1 MKKPTISVIG
11 LGYVGLPVS
20 IAFDEAGYNVIGFD
34 LNKERIDQLVN
45 NIDKTN
51 EINEKRLLK
60 SKIRFTV
67 DENELGNATFHIVTV
82 PTPID
87 EYNKPDFKYIIIASE
102 LMGKIIKKDHIVVYE
117 STVYPG
123 ATEEIAIPIL
133 ESISGMKI
141 NKDFSVGY
149 SPERINPAD
158 PKHTFENIKK
168 IVSASNSIALEKIEK
183 VYADVVKAGIFST
196 STIKVAE
203 AAKVIENTQRDLNIA
218 FMNELVKIF
227 NAMEL
232 NTYEVLE
239 AASTKWNFLN
249 FRPGLVGGHCIGV
262 DPYYLIHKS
271 QQVGIIPDLLLS
283 SRKINDSMSDYF
295 ANNILNILNDNKIDI
310 VSAKILILGI
320 TFKED
325 CPDTRNSKVV
335 DLINEIK
342 SFRSKVDVYDP
353 IANKNEIR
361 KEFDIDL
368 IDKPKVNTYEL
379 VVIAVG
385 HQLFKNLGGK
395 KIRTFCKKNG
405 IIFDLKNT
413 IPKNEIDYSL

>member
-60 SKIRFTV
+60 SKIKFTV

-368 IDKPKVNTYEL
+368 IDTPKVNTYEL

-413 IPKNEIDYSL
+413 IPKNETDYSL

>member
-60 SKIRFTV
+60 SKIKFTV

-133 ESISGMKI
+133 ESISGMKV

-368 IDKPKVNTYEL
+368 IDKPKVNKYEL

-413 IPKNEIDYSL
+413 IPKNESDYSL

>member
-34 LNKERIDQLVN
+34 LNKERIDQLDN

-60 SKIRFTV
+60 SKVRFTV

-168 IVSASNSIALEKIEK
+168 IVSASNSIALEKIEQ

-295 ANNILNILNDNKIDI
+295 ANNIFNILNDNKIDI

-325 CPDTRNSKVV
+325 CPDTRNSKVI

>member
-60 SKIRFTV
+60 SKIKFTV

-133 ESISGMKI
+133 ESNSGMKI

-368 IDKPKVNTYEL
+368 VDKPKVNTYEL

-413 IPKNEIDYSL
+413 IPKNETDYSL

>member
-60 SKIRFTV
+60 SKIKFTV

-133 ESISGMKI
+133 ENISGMKI

-310 VSAKILILGI
+310 ASAKILILGI

-361 KEFDIDL
+361 NEFDIDL

-413 IPKNEIDYSL
+413 IPKNETDYSL

>member
-51 EINEKRLLK
+51 EINEKRLIK
-60 SKIRFTV
+60 SKVRFTV

-87 EYNKPDFKYIIIASE
+87 EYNKPDFKYIITASE
-102 LMGKIIKKDHIVVYE
+102 LLGKIIKKNHIVVYE

-168 IVSASNSIALEKIEK
+168 IVSASNSIALGKIEQ
-183 VYADVVKAGIFST
+183 VYSDVVKAGIYT
-196 STIKVAE
+196 TNTIKVAE

-295 ANNILNILNDNKIDI
+295 ANKVLNILNDNKIDM
-310 VSAKILILGI
+310 VNAKILILGI

-335 DLINEIK
+335 NLIKEIK

-368 IDKPKVNTYEL
+368 IDNPKINTYEL

-385 HQLFKNLGGK
+385 HQFFKNLGGK
-395 KIRTFCKKNG
+395 KIRNFCKKTG

-413 IPKNEIDYSL
+413 IPKNETDYSL

>member
-413 IPKNEIDYSL
+413 IPKSETDYSL

>member
-60 SKIRFTV
+60 SKIKFTV

-102 LMGKIIKKDHIVVYE
+102 LLGKIIKKDHIVVYE

-320 TFKED
+320 TFKEN

-368 IDKPKVNTYEL
+368 IDKPKVNKYEL

-413 IPKNEIDYSL
+413 IPKNETDYSL

>member
-102 LMGKIIKKDHIVVYE
+102 LLGKIIKKDHIVVYE

-310 VSAKILILGI
+310 ASAKILILGI

-413 IPKNEIDYSL
+413 IPKNETDYSL

>member
-60 SKIRFTV
+60 SKIKFTV

-133 ESISGMKI
+133 ENISGMKI

-413 IPKNEIDYSL
+413 IPKNETDYSL